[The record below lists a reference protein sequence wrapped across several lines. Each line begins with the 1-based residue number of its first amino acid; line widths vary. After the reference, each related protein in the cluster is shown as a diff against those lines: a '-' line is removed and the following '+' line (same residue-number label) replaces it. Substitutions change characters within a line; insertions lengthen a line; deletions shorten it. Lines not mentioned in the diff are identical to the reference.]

1 MISDLD
7 VSTLPVTLP
16 RRIDDVLGSETNFRC
31 AVEDDDPEFQ
41 KIWNEI
47 GLEDNSRKDG
57 LEMDLRGLLLSQEPT
72 TDSMVWEAESVT
84 AIPVFDDGDVFH
96 PMTAL
101 ARAADLKDSVVN
113 ANKDEKTPSTH
124 LAVDTIFN
132 LDKYVN
138 ILPKPSHPAP
148 KSILKQTA
156 PRKLQSRRPVLTE
169 REDKRLRNR
178 FHAHQSRMRRK
189 SMTSDLHLRLS
200 TLREENNR
208 LKAMIGKDKAEAA
221 LERSRIVSHDRFVN
235 ALKQPKNR
243 RLRKRTVNFLKKLQ
257 KNLPEREG
265 LTPAL
270 SLEKGDEAA

>member
-7 VSTLPVTLP
+7 VSTLPVALP
-16 RRIDDVLGSETNFRC
+16 RRMDDVLGSETNFRC
-31 AVEDDDPEFQ
+31 AVGDDDPEFQ

-47 GLEDNSRKDG
+47 GLEDNSHKDG
-57 LEMDLRGLLLSQEPT
+57 LEMDLPGLLLSREPT
-72 TDSMVWEAESVT
+72 MDLMVWEESVT
-84 AIPVFDDGDVFH
+84 AVPVFDDGDVLH

-101 ARAADLKDSVVN
+101 ARAADLKDSVVRT
-113 ANKDEKTPSTH
+113 NKNKKTPSTH
-124 LAVDTIFN
+124 LAVGTIFN

-148 KSILKQTA
+148 KSTLKQTA
-156 PRKLQSRRPVLTE
+156 PRPLQSRRPVLTD
-169 REDKRLRNR
+169 REEKRQRNR

-200 TLREENNR
+200 ALREENNR

-221 LERSRIVSHDRFVN
+221 LERSRMVSHDRFVR

-243 RLRKRTVNFLKKLQ
+243 RLKKRTVNFLKKLQ

-265 LTPAL
+265 LTTAL
-270 SLEKGDEAA
+270 SLEKGDETA